1 MDDLENNF
9 LKNNSRKKT
18 YVEVIQETTME
29 DSSCD
34 DAEDDMEDH
43 LNTDRSTDQQTPW
56 EDIQPEPEDGQIVET
71 WEIQITLELKNQ
83 LAGPW
88 KTSIILKLM
97 GWPLGYRAL
106 QTRLASIWHPIG
118 TMHLLDIGYG
128 YFIMRFDV
136 IKEYHHA
143 LMDGPWFMGDQYLH
157 VQA

>member
-1 MDDLENNF
+1 MD
-9 LKNNSRKKT
+9 
-18 YVEVIQETTME
+18 

-34 DAEDDMEDH
+34 EAEDDMENH
-43 LNTDRSTDQQTPW
+43 LSPDRSTDLQTPL
-56 EDIQPEPEDGQIVET
+56 DDTQPETRDGQPDET
-71 WEIQITLELKNQ
+71 WEIQITPELKNQ

-97 GWPLGYRAL
+97 GRPLGYRAL
-106 QTRLASIWHPIG
+106 QSRLASIWHPTG
-118 TMHLLDIGYG
+118 TMHLIDIGYG

-136 IKEYHHA
+136 IEDYHHA